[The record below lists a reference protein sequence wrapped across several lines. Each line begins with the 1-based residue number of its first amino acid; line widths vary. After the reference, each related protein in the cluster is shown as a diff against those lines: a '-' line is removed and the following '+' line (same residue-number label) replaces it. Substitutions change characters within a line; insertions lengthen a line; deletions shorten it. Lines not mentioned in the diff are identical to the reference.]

1 MPLGYDS
8 PLLRAG
14 CHRSVR
20 GRGVSP
26 DGRRY
31 PETARLNLKAQTH
44 PRGAGR
50 AQFQRLLAELYAA
63 RAAGALEPLCAL
75 FAADAL
81 FKISGS
87 SDGKPIALSGQG
99 NEEIRSWLTVLLK
112 TFRLTRHE
120 ILSMVID
127 GERAAV
133 HWRASIHSRITGAS
147 VLTELV
153 DLIEMRAGRIASYVE
168 LFVPA

>member
-1 MPLGYDS
+1 MPQTNS
-8 PLLRAG
+8 RAA
-14 CHRSVR
+14 
-20 GRGVSP
+20 
-26 DGRRY
+26 
-31 PETARLNLKAQTH
+31 E
-44 PRGAGR
+44 R
-50 AQFQRLLAELYAA
+50 ADFERLLSELYAA
-63 RAAGALEPLCAL
+63 RAAGALEPLAAL
-75 FAADAL
+75 FGPDAV

-87 SDGKPIALSGQG
+87 SDGKPIALSARGTD
-99 NEEIRSWLTVLLK
+99 EVRSWLAVLVK

-147 VLTELV
+147 VPTELV
-153 DLIEMRAGRIASYVE
+153 DLVEIRDGRIGSYVE